1 MQGIVIVNKES
12 GWTSFDVVNKLKH
25 IYNTKKV
32 GHLGTLDPMA
42 EGVLPVAVGRATK
55 LFDYYLNKTKTYI
68 ANIKF
73 GVLTDSLDATGAVIK
88 TEDINI
94 TEAEFKKALNSF
106 VGKISQVP
114 PRVSAKKI
122 NGRRAYDLARNNIE
136 FEIKPKNVT
145 IYEIEYISK
154 VADNEYQF
162 KVVCEA
168 GTYIRSLCRDIGEKL
183 NTIATMT
190 KLVRTKAGEFS
201 IENSHTISEIE
212 SNKDAFLLP
221 LEKVLNNEQKLVL
234 SVDNLPA
241 LINGRKLVVNEQD
254 SKLVTVYCG
263 NILFGL
269 GSTLNKNLKIL
280 VRLYE
285 GEN

>member
-1 MQGIVIVNKES
+1 MQGIVIVNKET

-136 FEIKPKNVT
+136 FEIKPKDVT

-263 NILFGL
+263 DILFGL
-269 GSTLNKNLKIL
+269 GNILNKNLKIL

>member
-1 MQGIVIVNKES
+1 MQGIIVVNKEC

-42 EGVLPVAVGRATK
+42 EGVLPVSIGRATK

-88 TEDINI
+88 TEETNV

-106 VGKISQVP
+106 VGKISQIP
-114 PRVSAKKI
+114 PKVSAKKI

-136 FEIKPKNVT
+136 FEIKPKDVT

-154 VADNEYQF
+154 IADNEYQF

-190 KLVRTKAGEFS
+190 KLVRTKAGEFI
-201 IENSHTISEIE
+201 IENAHTISEIE
-212 SNKDAFLLP
+212 GNKEAFLLP

-263 NILFGL
+263 DILFGL
-269 GSTLNKNLKIL
+269 GNILNKNLKIL

>member
-263 NILFGL
+263 DILFGL

>member
-1 MQGIVIVNKES
+1 MQGIIVVNKQS

-42 EGVLPVAVGRATK
+42 EGVLPIAIGRATK

-88 TEDINI
+88 TEETNV
-94 TEAEFKKALNSF
+94 TEAEFKSALDSF
-106 VGKISQVP
+106 VGKISQIP
-114 PRVSAKKI
+114 PKVSAKKI
-122 NGRRAYDLARNNIE
+122 NGKRAYELARNNIE
-136 FEIKPKNVT
+136 FEIKPKDVT
-145 IYEIEYISK
+145 IYEVKYILK
-154 VADNEYQF
+154 IADNEYQF

-190 KLVRTKAGEFS
+190 KLVRTKSGEFS

-212 SNKDAFLLP
+212 DNKDAFLLP
-221 LEKVLNNEQKLVL
+221 LEKVLINEQKLVL
-234 SVDNLPA
+234 SANNLPA
-241 LINGRKLVVNEQD
+241 LINGRKLVVNEPD
-254 SKLVTVYCG
+254 SKLVVVFCG
-263 NILFGL
+263 DILFGL
-269 GSTLNKNLKIL
+269 GVILNKNLKIL

>member
-42 EGVLPVAVGRATK
+42 EGVLPIAIGRATK

-73 GVLTDSLDATGAVIK
+73 GILTDSLDATGAVIK

-263 NILFGL
+263 DILFGL

>member
-42 EGVLPVAVGRATK
+42 EGVLPIAIGRATK

-88 TEDINI
+88 TEETDI
-94 TEAEFKKALNSF
+94 TEAEFKSALDSF
-106 VGKISQVP
+106 VGKISQIP
-114 PRVSAKKI
+114 PKVSAKKI

-136 FEIKPKNVT
+136 FEIKPKDVT

-154 VADNEYQF
+154 IADNEYQF

-201 IENSHTISEIE
+201 IENAHTISEIE
-212 SNKDAFLLP
+212 GNKEAFLLP

-241 LINGRKLVVNEQD
+241 LINGRKLVVNEPD

-263 NILFGL
+263 DVLFGL
-269 GSTLNKNLKIL
+269 GNILNKNLKIL

>member
-136 FEIKPKNVT
+136 FEIKPKDVT

-201 IENSHTISEIE
+201 IENAHTISEIE
-212 SNKDAFLLP
+212 SNKEAFLLP

-241 LINGRKLVVNEQD
+241 LINGRKLVVNEPD

-263 NILFGL
+263 DILFGL
-269 GSTLNKNLKIL
+269 GNILNKNLKIL

>member
-42 EGVLPVAVGRATK
+42 EGVLPVAIGRATK

-88 TEDINI
+88 TEETNV

-114 PRVSAKKI
+114 PKVSAKKI

-136 FEIKPKNVT
+136 FEIKPKDVT

-183 NTIATMT
+183 ITIATMT
-190 KLVRTKAGEFS
+190 KLVRTKAGKFS
-201 IENSHTISEIE
+201 IENAHTISEIE
-212 SNKDAFLLP
+212 GNKEAFLLP

-241 LINGRKLVVNEQD
+241 LINGRKLVVNEPD
-254 SKLVTVYCG
+254 SKLVVVYCG
-263 NILFGL
+263 DILFGL
-269 GSTLNKNLKIL
+269 GNILNKNLKIL

>member
-1 MQGIVIVNKES
+1 MQGIIVVNKQS

-136 FEIKPKNVT
+136 FEIKPKDVT

-241 LINGRKLVVNEQD
+241 LINGRKLVVNEPD

-263 NILFGL
+263 DILFGL
-269 GSTLNKNLKIL
+269 GNILNKNLKIL

>member
-1 MQGIVIVNKES
+1 MQGIIVVNKQS

-263 NILFGL
+263 DILFGL

>member
-1 MQGIVIVNKES
+1 MQGIIVVNKEC

-42 EGVLPVAVGRATK
+42 EGVLPVSIGRATK

-88 TEDINI
+88 TEETNV

-106 VGKISQVP
+106 VGKISQIP
-114 PRVSAKKI
+114 PKVSAKKI

-136 FEIKPKNVT
+136 FEIKPKDVT

-154 VADNEYQF
+154 IADNEYQF

-201 IENSHTISEIE
+201 IENAHTISEIE
-212 SNKDAFLLP
+212 GNKEAFLLP

-263 NILFGL
+263 DILFGL
-269 GSTLNKNLKIL
+269 GNILNKNLKIL

>member
-42 EGVLPVAVGRATK
+42 EGVLPVAIGRATK

-73 GVLTDSLDATGAVIK
+73 GILTDSLDATGAVIK
-88 TEDINI
+88 TEETNV

-114 PRVSAKKI
+114 PKVSAKKI

-136 FEIKPKNVT
+136 FEIKPKDVT

-154 VADNEYQF
+154 IADNEYQF

-201 IENSHTISEIE
+201 IENAHTISKIE
-212 SNKDAFLLP
+212 GNKEAFLLP

-263 NILFGL
+263 DILFGL
-269 GSTLNKNLKIL
+269 GNILNKNLKIL